1 MIGWIGDGCRVLSGH
16 TERLGLVEGQHL
28 AEGDSVVLGKHLHL
42 PTVLLVGSAP
52 NQLDRE
58 GLDISYREFSNL
70 KKKNKCKRRN
80 KYFLEQTISSS
91 IYPLIFFW

>member
-52 NQLDRE
+52 N
-58 GLDISYREFSNL
+58 
-70 KKKNKCKRRN
+70 
-80 KYFLEQTISSS
+80 
-91 IYPLIFFW
+91 